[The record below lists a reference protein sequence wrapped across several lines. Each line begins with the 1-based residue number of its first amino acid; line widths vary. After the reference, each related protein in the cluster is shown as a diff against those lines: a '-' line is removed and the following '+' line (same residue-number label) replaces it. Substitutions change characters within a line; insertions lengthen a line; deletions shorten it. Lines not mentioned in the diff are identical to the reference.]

1 MGIASD
7 FKWGYYKS
15 RGWNQNALIG
25 YMESH
30 DEERILYEVGE
41 RSLES
46 FETQINRLVQNAL
59 FFFAI
64 PGPKM
69 LWQFGE
75 FGYDLE
81 LNNDRLGVKPTRW
94 EYLEDD
100 RRQKLLK
107 AYQAMINL
115 KTQTNY
121 LDDKNFDW
129 QPSGNVKW
137 ITYQHPDVDIVI
149 YGNFTKQDQ
158 ETSRYFT
165 NTGTWYNYLTG
176 QTISVDNLNEKVT
189 LSPASFGIYSNQ
201 PLENYIEDMVGDY
214 LNNISEGDLKIE
226 LFFPNPAINFIQ
238 LDQASG
244 WTKYTIYNLTGKSI
258 KSGIPENNEIDV
270 SDLSKGIYLINFE
283 NKILSRTKKLIKN

>member
-1 MGIASD
+1 
-7 FKWGYYKS
+7 
-15 RGWNQNALIG
+15 
-25 YMESH
+25 
-30 DEERILYEVGE
+30 
-41 RSLES
+41 
-46 FETQINRLVQNAL
+46 
-59 FFFAI
+59 
-64 PGPKM
+64 M